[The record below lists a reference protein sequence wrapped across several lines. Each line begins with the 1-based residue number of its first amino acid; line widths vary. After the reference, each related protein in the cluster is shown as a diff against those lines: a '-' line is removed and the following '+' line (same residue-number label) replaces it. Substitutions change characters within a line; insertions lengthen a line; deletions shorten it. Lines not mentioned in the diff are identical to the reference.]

1 MVVFMLEE
9 RLQKAKERLNAY
21 YEAELA
27 VLAGQEYRI
36 GSRVLRRADL
46 PSIREAINEL
56 ERLVYQL
63 EAQLNGN
70 TTIRSRRVVLR
81 DI

>member
-1 MVVFMLEE
+1 MSTE
-9 RLQKAKERLNAY
+9 RIQKAKDRLAAY

-36 GSRVLRRADL
+36 GSRTLRRADL
-46 PSIREAINEL
+46 PEVRKAINEL
-56 ERLVYQL
+56 EGLINRL
-63 EAQLNGN
+63 EA
-70 TTIRSRRVVLR
+70 TPASRSRRVVLR

>member
-1 MVVFMLEE
+1 MIFMLEE

-46 PSIREAINEL
+46 SSIREAINEL
-56 ERLVYQL
+56 ERLVQQL
-63 EAQLNGN
+63 EAQLNSN
-70 TTIRSRRVVLR
+70 TAIRSRRVVLR

>member
-1 MVVFMLEE
+1 MSIE
-9 RLQKAKERLNAY
+9 RLQKAKERLSVY

-36 GSRVLRRADL
+36 GTRTMRRADL
-46 PSIREAINEL
+46 QEIRAAISAL
-56 ERLVYQL
+56 EKQVKQL
-63 EAQLNGN
+63 EDLLSGSTA
-70 TTIRSRRVVLR
+70 SRARRIVPR

>member
-1 MVVFMLEE
+1 MLEE

-46 PSIREAINEL
+46 SSIREAINEL
-56 ERLVYQL
+56 ERLVHQL

-70 TTIRSRRVVLR
+70 TAIRSRRVVLR
-81 DI
+81 DL

>member
-1 MVVFMLEE
+1 MAAD
-9 RLQKAKERLNAY
+9 RLLKAKERLNAY

-36 GSRVLRRADL
+36 GTRTMVRADL
-46 PSIREAINEL
+46 SEIRKAISEL
-56 ERLVYQL
+56 EKLVQLL
-63 EAQLNGN
+63 EASQSGD
-70 TTIRSRRVVLR
+70 TSARARRVVLR

>member
-1 MVVFMLEE
+1 MLEE

>member
-1 MVVFMLEE
+1 MLEE

-46 PSIREAINEL
+46 SSIREAINEL
-56 ERLVYQL
+56 ERLVQQL
-63 EAQLNGN
+63 EAQLNSN
-70 TTIRSRRVVLR
+70 TAIRSRRVVLR

>member
-9 RLQKAKERLNAY
+9 RLQKAKDRLNAY

-27 VLAGQEYRI
+27 VLVGQEYRI
-36 GSRVLRRADL
+36 GSRTLRRADL
-46 PSIREAINEL
+46 QEIRAAINEL
-56 ERLVYQL
+56 EKLVQQL
-63 EAQLNGN
+63 EAQLNSN
-70 TTIRSRRVVLR
+70 TAIRSRRVVLR

>member
-1 MVVFMLEE
+1 MLEE
-9 RLQKAKERLNAY
+9 RLQKAKDRLNAY

-36 GSRVLRRADL
+36 GTRILRRADL
-46 PSIREAINEL
+46 AEIRAAINEL
-56 ERLVYQL
+56 EKLVHQL
-63 EAQLNGN
+63 EAQLSGS
-70 TTIRSRRVVLR
+70 TAARARRVVLR

>member
-1 MVVFMLEE
+1 MLEE

-27 VLAGQEYRI
+27 VLTGQEYRI
-36 GSRVLRRADL
+36 GTRILRRADL
-46 PSIREAINEL
+46 AEIRAAINEL
-56 ERLVYQL
+56 EKQVQRL
-63 EAQLNGN
+63 EALVSGN
-70 TTIRSRRVVLR
+70 SSARARRVVPR